1 MTIRQQKTSAFTLIE
16 LLVVIA
22 IIAILAALLIPA
34 LSNAK
39 EKARSAYCKNNLR
52 QINIVYAIATEEIGG
67 RFPETVG
74 PGWMLGSEEDRQ
86 AAITRSPQ
94 AEFGMYHWANGNP
107 MWSCPSGP
115 VLKDPPGS
123 IWFGTGHHGWGWNYG
138 FTWNNGSPSS
148 TDREKRNASYTR
160 NAALSR
166 DAIADFLRGNHR
178 DPNSL
183 RGIETETEVQYPSK
197 TPVWGDGAQWEFLQ
211 LADTYPP
218 LHGRGHLLSLLS
230 EALSCRVMAGAPR
243 TSTKFRQA
251 KNFRARSTFPTST
264 ATSNKSLSRKFGLNT
279 GMRIISHPQ
288 NAPASNDDS
297 QTKNVRLHAD
307 RTPRRHR
314 DHRHPRCASPARAL
328 ADSRATNCGL

>member
-1 MTIRQQKTSAFTLIE
+1 MRTRTQKAFAFTLIE

-22 IIAILAALLIPA
+22 TIAILAALLLPA
-34 LSNAK
+34 LSSAK
-39 EKARSAYCKNNLR
+39 EKGRSAYCKNNLR

-74 PGWMLGSEEDRQ
+74 PGWTLGSEEDRQ

-115 VLKDPPGS
+115 ILKDPPGS

-166 DAIADFLRGNHR
+166 DAIADFLHGNHR

-218 LHGRGHLLSLLS
+218 PAWAWTSPFAPFRGFVVPRHGWRPADLNEVPPSEKFPGAINLSYVDGHVEQIPL
-230 EALSCRVMAGAPR
+230 E
-243 TSTKFRQA
+243 K
-251 KNFRARSTFPTST
+251 
-264 ATSNKSLSRKFGLNT
+264 
-279 GMRIISHPQ
+279 IW
-288 NAPASNDDS
+288 S
-297 QTKNVRLHAD
+297 QYWHAD
-307 RTPRRHR
+307 YVP
-314 DHRHPRCASPARAL
+314 PAKRP
-328 ADSRATNCGL
+328 GLK